1 MRQALFCLKT
11 SKRIFFSFPFRWKDK
26 IRDLAISPSFKLYNK
41 RQKKIVFSSDINE
54 RDVVVSSELF
64 DIFLPLISHHFKPQ
78 ISKKKVNKNAESFH
92 QKVEYHPASEDH
104 SIFECCVYAEH

>member
-41 RQKKIVFSSDINE
+41 RQKKMVFSSDINE
-54 RDVVVSSELF
+54 RCISIVGIIRYLF
-64 DIFLPLISHHFKPQ
+64 TANFPQ
-78 ISKKKVNKNAESFH
+78 FQTA
-92 QKVEYHPASEDH
+92 D
-104 SIFECCVYAEH
+104 FEEKS